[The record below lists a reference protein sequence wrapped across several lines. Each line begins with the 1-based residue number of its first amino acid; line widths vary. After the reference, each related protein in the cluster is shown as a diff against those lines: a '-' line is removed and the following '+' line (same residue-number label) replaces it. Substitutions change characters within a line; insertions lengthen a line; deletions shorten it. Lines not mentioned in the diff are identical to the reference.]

1 MFMEIVVKASE
12 KSYMNRVADLPC
24 ANCGEQ
30 PVELHH
36 AREGVGMSQRNS
48 NFLVIPL
55 CPSCHRGSRGIHGD
69 RTAFLLRKNDEMSML
84 ADTIERVFA

>member
-1 MFMEIVVKASE
+1 MTTTAERR
-12 KSYMNRVADLPC
+12 YMSRVAQLPC
-24 ANCGEQ
+24 ANCEAE

-36 AREGVGMSQRNS
+36 AREGVGMAQRNS

-55 CPSCHRGSRGIHGD
+55 CPTCHRGPRGIHGD

-84 ADTIERVFA
+84 SDTIEKVFA